1 MRKILLSTLFLLSC
15 TMLMAGNIGK
25 KQAMKKAQA
34 VLGSNTPMQLV
45 SMGDGVQPA
54 YYVFNAQ
61 RTGKGFVIVAG
72 EDTGDEILG
81 YSEHGTFDPQN
92 MPPALAW
99 WLQCY
104 QQQTELIRNGLA
116 QPHRA
121 PVIHEAIEPLVKT
134 QWNQEEPYNG
144 MLPINPMT
152 ADSTQ
157 YKHTGCVA
165 TAMAQILKY
174 WSSEKGVIAIPGY
187 SYDLQYQDSNGEVQ
201 TVTTEVD
208 ALNDTTFNYAIM
220 QNTYTVADTATEAGK
235 EVAMLMRYCGQAAGM
250 IYYTAQGSAPTSGKY
265 FATYFGFNPYYQEL
279 KRTDYSSTAWDAII
293 YGELVAKRPVIYSGS
308 KVSKAGHAFICDG
321 YKDGLFH
328 INWGWGGHYDGYFKL
343 SEANSYG
350 TGTGA
355 GNGMDGYSFDQ
366 QAIIRIQPES
376 TEPVSEETALMT
388 VSDLSVSGKSFTRA
402 NSSANFT
409 VPVTFSIWN
418 YTGFTYNF
426 ETGIGLYQGDSLL
439 KTFPFYTMELRD
451 KEGFRNR
458 EMNLEF
464 GSDLPTGNYTLKAI
478 CRMKDAEKW
487 KEDFGSTTRYIKLAM
502 YNTTMTAD
510 ATKDELRVNSVEF
523 EGIKKVGST
532 LTVIANITN
541 IGDMNYS
548 TLYLFVNEKLVTGAG
563 VNISHAESDNILL
576 HFQATN
582 AGTFPIKLCMNAD
595 GTGEIWSSQLTIETR
610 KNPTS
615 LAVGQ
620 TKVTNAIP
628 DYVMSCYVIQ
638 GTTMNVTIPIQNKDT
653 TAFKDIIVIE
663 LWKNYL
669 DNPNSYSPDRLEYKE
684 IEIAAGATNTV
695 NIEIE
700 NLDIGHNYFVRLY
713 VFDAN
718 GNLVQIG
725 QTSAYPIVEDPAG
738 IQNITIDSDTA
749 AGTPVFDLSGRRVGA
764 IGEPLPKGL
773 YVVKGKKVLKK

>member
-1 MRKILLSTLFLLSC
+1 
-15 TMLMAGNIGK
+15 
-25 KQAMKKAQA
+25 
-34 VLGSNTPMQLV
+34 
-45 SMGDGVQPA
+45 
-54 YYVFNAQ
+54 
-61 RTGKGFVIVAG
+61 
-72 EDTGDEILG
+72 
-81 YSEHGTFDPQN
+81 
-92 MPPALAW
+92 
-99 WLQCY
+99 
-104 QQQTELIRNGLA
+104 
-116 QPHRA
+116 
-121 PVIHEAIEPLVKT
+121 
-134 QWNQEEPYNG
+134 
-144 MLPINPMT
+144 
-152 ADSTQ
+152 
-157 YKHTGCVA
+157 
-165 TAMAQILKY
+165 MAQILKY
-174 WSSEKGVIAIPGY
+174 WSAEKGSIAIPGY

-773 YVVKGKKVLKK
+773 YVVKGKKVLMK

>member
-1 MRKILLSTLFLLSC
+1 MRKLLLASFLLLTSSVL
-15 TMLMAGNIGK
+15 TAGNINRQ
-25 KQAMKKAQA
+25 QALRKAQA
-34 VLGSNTPMQLV
+34 AMGHASMQLV
-45 SMGDGVQPA
+45 SKGDGAQPA

-61 RTGKGFVIVAG
+61 RTERGFVIVSG
-72 EDTGDEILG
+72 EDADDGILG

-92 MPPALAW
+92 LPPALAW
-99 WLQCY
+99 WLQGY
-104 QQQTELIRNGLA
+104 EQQTEMIRSGLA
-116 QPHRA
+116 QRHRT

-144 MLPINPMT
+144 MLPINPLS
-152 ADSTQ
+152 ADSAR
-157 YKHTGCVA
+157 YRHTGCVA

-174 WSSEKGVIAIPGY
+174 WSAEKGSIAIPGY

-548 TLYLFVNEKLVTGAG
+548 TLYLFVNDKLVTGAG

-773 YVVKGKKVLKK
+773 YVVKGKKVLMK